1 MLVTHKCEVAYFSK
15 VKGSVSVKK
24 EDSLFDWQFLK
35 RFSAR
40 PVFFLL
46 CGSFIAGVIIGA
58 VAVKSFGLLQNQT
71 VMPLFFS
78 GLPALGSGFLSCFS
92 GILLN
97 VLIGLIIIFLLG
109 VTAFGAFS
117 IPVFILYRGVSVA
130 VSVLF
135 LLTQGETFKLG
146 RAALC
151 FTPAAVATS
160 LLLILFATRALVFSG
175 GLAKAGFSRRQET
188 LDFQLYFKDFMYFL
202 CFSVAVSV
210 TGGLLGTLY
219 ELF

>member
-1 MLVTHKCEVAYFSK
+1 M
-15 VKGSVSVKK
+15 KK
-24 EDSLFDWQFLK
+24 EDSLFDLQFLK

-46 CGSFIAGVIIGA
+46 FGGFSFGVVIGV
-58 VAVKSFGLLQNQT
+58 VAVKSFGLLQNKT

-78 GLPALGSGFLSCFS
+78 GLPSLGSGFLPCFS

-97 VLIGLIIIFLLG
+97 ILIGLIVIFLLG

-117 IPVFILYRGVSVA
+117 IPVFIFYRGISVS

-135 LLTQGETFKLG
+135 LLTEGETFGLG
-146 RAALC
+146 RAAMC
-151 FTPAAVATS
+151 FTPVAAASS
-160 LLLILFATRALVFSG
+160 LLLILFAARAFVFSG
-175 GLAKAGFSRRQET
+175 GLARAGFSRHQET

-202 CFSVAVSV
+202 CFSVALSV
-210 TGGLLGTLY
+210 TGGLLGMLY
-219 ELF
+219 RLF